1 MAASTHPIK
10 RAILAKL
17 RHAGSASPKEIAEAL
32 GPEWQEKRNNARLRH
47 ILGRMTRRQLLVR
60 QEAGRY
66 TVAPGY
72 EKEELDA
79 RAGTEDRILAFLRER
94 GGVASTGEIHRAVAG
109 HMPNTEER
117 TQENELVTRTLKE
130 SFRQDF
136 GYGRW
141 NLNPEELD
149 RLPLLGRWA
158 DHRIQV
164 DWRRDKSPFETWQE
178 ARADLFLRVGEAF
191 ADARGDLGVL
201 EVASRPEVATIL
213 DAMTIRAPAVRAQAL
228 DDLRADVQ
236 AETGLE
242 GYRLGEA
249 VRERKMTALMAHI
262 LITFEMGSV
271 ELHLA
276 APVELYT
283 VCAALFGV
291 CPVALSRGEVVF
303 LPVSRNT
310 RSKVPCKTSQGLDLV
325 P

>member
-1 MAASTHPIK
+1 
-10 RAILAKL
+10 
-17 RHAGSASPKEIAEAL
+17 
-32 GPEWQEKRNNARLRH
+32 
-47 ILGRMTRRQLLVR
+47 
-60 QEAGRY
+60 
-66 TVAPGY
+66 
-72 EKEELDA
+72 
-79 RAGTEDRILAFLRER
+79 
-94 GGVASTGEIHRAVAG
+94 
-109 HMPNTEER
+109 
-117 TQENELVTRTLKE
+117 
-130 SFRQDF
+130 
-136 GYGRW
+136 
-141 NLNPEELD
+141 
-149 RLPLLGRWA
+149 
-158 DHRIQV
+158 
-164 DWRRDKSPFETWQE
+164 
-178 ARADLFLRVGEAF
+178 
-191 ADARGDLGVL
+191 
-201 EVASRPEVATIL
+201 
-213 DAMTIRAPAVRAQAL
+213 MTIRAPAVRAQAL